1 MYNNLCHDLMIIN
14 DKTLDV
20 IYTILTNR
28 ALSFDEAIECAGE
41 YIPKRYDDDPDVR
54 INGKDYWSDEL
65 AVVNQYTLDQLRA
78 EAAEA
83 DDGEYKL

>member
-28 ALSFDEAIECAGE
+28 ALSFDEAIEAAGE
-41 YIPKRYDDDPDVR
+41 YIPKRYDDDPDVL
-54 INGKDYWSDEL
+54 INGKKYWSEEL

-83 DDGEYKL
+83 DDDKYTL